1 MTPEE
6 KEALVLIQGS
16 QGWRVME
23 YLIQK
28 KIATLKSVEDLDGRS
43 VDKVGIEALA
53 RQKAVRLLRDFLGD
67 MGISVSRKSTNQTY
81 E

>member
-28 KIATLKSVEDLDGRS
+28 KIATLNSVEDLDGRS